1 MRARLRNRLSSI
13 LPAVLL
19 VASVTPLRAQ
29 DAGAPPEIPFP
40 AIHRLAWTGKSFVG
54 AGDGG
59 IHASTDGI
67 TWKELRAPGDAL
79 YDVVA
84 DGGFVVVV
92 GDGLRFHARTDAD
105 ELALVEHRA
114 SGVRFVDLA
123 SASGRFVALDMHGRI
138 HSGPADGEWKSAPI
152 AAAFDDPRSIAFGD
166 GTWVAA
172 GRMQSEPALFTA
184 RDPLAEWT
192 RVPLPS
198 TTGRIDVVAYANGAF
213 TAIADEGR
221 FLVSRDAVTW
231 TESVS
236 EVLAGEGV
244 VDELVYAN
252 DQLVAFGWHTH
263 LQNADGTWETLRRAE
278 STFVAC
284 PVVRDGRLLV
294 VKGGATMEL
303 VPIEQISAE
312 ADEEMAAWAAAERPL
327 FEILAEAPERST
339 AFGGADVRRLAI
351 GGDAIWA
358 ATSNGLFRSVD
369 ARDWQPFGGARG
381 PIDAVAVALGDV
393 VIATNGVL
401 SRTSIEDARFVPVAD
416 VATPVRDVRGAGG
429 TFAAL
434 GDGARLWVDVGSGWK
449 LVAVPDAT
457 AITGIEV
464 GDFGP
469 CTFLYETAAGT
480 RVGFANDT
488 ESWSSWTRL
497 RGIRGA
503 RSTTSKFASSELGPG
518 LVVGELGEDHDAWR
532 FADIGRL
539 GALIEGSDYANW
551 LATSSGLVAR
561 VDAAGLVPIHR
572 AEGAEFSTLVDARSS
587 IVAAGKGGVVVIAPK
602 HVDDAN
608 AAPLT
613 GEAIDL
619 VRTDLPLPTGVA
631 LHVHR
636 SDSGDEARNVESDA
650 AGIRAVVGDGRLA
663 RWTERGWTDVVHPF
677 LSYGRADFALFD
689 GGLVAVRATEVLE
702 TKHGDRDAPVTS
714 WNYARGAE
722 PAQFRRVHHGSEGFL
737 VLSAKS
743 AVGVG
748 DAISA
753 LAPRVIEP
761 DAELHDAAWGA
772 GKWVLVGGRA
782 GDTAGIWSGT
792 TVDRWRVA
800 ALGARA
806 GSLRAVIHDGAR
818 FVAVGDG
825 GTIATSGDGARWR
838 LLEVVGRPALRA
850 IAFGAGRY
858 AATSDAG
865 VLVSDDL
872 LTWRELPRDPQFT
885 FEHVA
890 GDADAL
896 WAIGKH
902 AALSLRAPASAW
914 TGQPALATT
923 AIEIAPPGRA
933 LAEGARLFETTP
945 MPLRR
950 LFTGDGDVLGLT
962 DAGEVVLW
970 NGERFEP
977 DARFP
982 VEGLLDAGLALGTP
996 RNYVAQAS
1004 PAVQR
1009 VYTGDG
1015 RWLFLYDDHH
1025 AADTHDATTFARL
1038 PLTAGFEP
1046 RDAARGAGI
1055 WVIVGEQGGAG
1066 AVVRTSYPESFD
1078 ASRST
1083 STQPLAAVAS
1093 DGTRFVAVGRGGVA
1107 LTSTD
1112 GATWTRSTLPGAP
1125 DLVDVAFGAGRWA
1138 AVTAAGKV
1146 LVSDD
1151 ATTWRSL
1158 AIAARAPSAG
1168 EIAIRHAAGTPD
1180 VLVLAGDAA
1189 TVVWGEKKEIGT
1201 PPADPATLVARVT
1214 ELDTRTIAR
1223 GEAILDVFWDGKRFV
1238 ARSHYLLFE
1247 SRDGA
1252 SFTPCASFQDW
1263 IRTARVF
1270 DGALW
1275 VRTDDEIVS
1284 APIGT
1289 DAFTSRTRTADAR
1302 NAPSAAS
1309 ADRIAFVD
1317 EHETIVFAAGA
1328 ASSPTRAPAPPL
1340 TEPTS
1345 FAHGDGRWVVSG
1357 RSTSS
1362 KSPAIAVS
1370 RDLATWKVVD
1380 LADLESPLQ
1389 DVRFSNGKFV
1399 DWHGRTS
1406 TIVSSTDGE
1415 TWDVR
1420 EIGGIGSSAQLAHGD
1435 GRFHLV
1441 TNTSLL
1447 VFEDAV
1453 IWRALP
1459 VAVGTGLEKAHVAF
1473 GQLYVARAQSER
1485 IGLTH
1490 GVLTRVPLPTSDAI
1504 AAATPVKTAPFA
1516 GFARHVAAWDA
1527 KLASNA
1533 SQSDRLVASALLFG
1547 AWREHHPTH
1556 TQDELLAFVDGMYER
1571 LLGYEVDDTTLW
1583 YWPNQLEE
1591 FSDAAR
1597 DALLAT
1603 QPANVSAL
1611 WRQIQ
1616 DDIVRNYHD
1625 RPKRVQSK
1633 SNPPRPQKS
1642 EAEWDID
1649 ALRVR
1654 AANGRAAACF
1664 DLGWAYREGAGVP
1677 VDTAAENYWR
1687 RRARKAGLTFLE
1699 GERESEEQRF
1709 AAWKHL
1715 ADQGSTV
1722 AQRFVAERYKTG
1734 SGVEADVEAAARWY
1748 QLAVGGGDRV
1758 AYVELALAYRYGQGL
1773 RRDQAASLRLLTT
1786 AAEAGYSRAWAE
1798 LGLAN
1803 EMGVGVAFDLAKAA
1817 EHFRKAADLGNN
1829 WARRRLADMHLAGQG
1844 VARDEQRARDLL
1856 QASADVGDEAART
1869 TLAELA
1875 AGKHT
1880 PRALAKY
1887 TPPRRQP
1894 ADFDLA
1900 ARRAR
1905 AEIGDA
1911 GACFDMANAH
1921 SLGLGVEPDD
1931 AASDAWMKK
1940 AFAHGWKDAP
1950 ESVAAAE
1957 SWRLAAEQGS
1967 IHARYRYALC
1977 LRDGISVPLDHA
1989 GANRELERALAEGY
2003 WPAAVE
2009 RALQHRRGRGGP
2021 VDLAAA
2027 IAMLERGA
2035 TLGHAGSIYEL
2046 ARSHES
2052 AAGVRRDLAEA
2063 ARSYARAGELGHTLA
2078 LRSLARF
2085 HLAGHGVAVDKDRAL
2100 ALVRKAVELE
2110 DPQAPAFLAEIESGT
2125 YLPSRLDRYVPTYPS
2140 RPAFD
2145 VAARRALAEAGD
2157 AAACYDLAYAHWQG
2171 LGVERDS
2178 KGGNAWLARA
2188 KERNWRLPEEWDGE
2202 EEHAAS
2208 WRVLA
2213 DQGSLVGTYNLATR
2227 LRDGLGVAR
2236 DVDASIALFAKAAD
2250 GGHADALAEIGLIH
2264 EFGRGATAVSLP
2276 AAVAAYQRAA
2286 ALGSTFAQAKLGYF
2300 HDVGVGVARD
2310 VAESARWLIAAA
2322 DGGNAT
2328 AAANLAAMLVLGK
2341 GVAAD
2346 PRAAAGRYLQVAG
2359 FANVPC
2365 EPVEALA
2372 DLRAELAAGRTGVLG
2387 TLAILV
2393 KRGFGTAVDH
2403 DEAYALALAS
2413 EHLDMRVYSFS
2424 WFETNLAAR
2433 PAAIRRAA
2441 DVLHTVL
2448 VDELDAMDPGSGD
2461 AVFGGIFATAAN
2473 RETSEIARAL
2483 RALAGGAA
2491 TAEIY
2496 ASLAQAPEPLA
2507 VEGLAELH
2515 AAVTATTF
2523 PVGQAWHLRLA
2534 GITEQPADDAQAE
2547 SLFVREITSAVDAN
2561 DTAAE
2566 LRRTT
2571 LRRLQAARLF
2581 YGVGVAENRASA
2593 LAWLMLDA
2601 RPGDDL
2607 TDVHFVTGVLAPEQL
2622 PLADFEYS
2630 VLLAR

>member
-1 MRARLRNRLSSI
+1 MRARFPCRLPS
-13 LPAVLL
+13 LVPFVLL
-19 VASVTPLRAQ
+19 VASTTPLRAQ
-29 DAGAPPEIPFP
+29 DPGAPPETPFP
-40 AIHRLAWTGKSFVG
+40 AIERLAWTGKEYVG
-54 AGDGG
+54 AGEGG
-59 IHASTDGI
+59 IHASADGI
-67 TWKELRAPGDAL
+67 AWRELRAPGDAL

-84 DGGFVVVV
+84 DGTFVVVV
-92 GDGLRFHARTDAD
+92 GDGLRFHARTDAK

-114 SGVRFVDLA
+114 PGVRYVDLA
-123 SASGRFVALDMHGRI
+123 SASGRFVALDMHGRV
-138 HSGPADGEWKSAPI
+138 HAGPADGEWK
-152 AAAFDDPRSIAFGD
+152 AAAIADGFDDPRTIAYGD

-172 GRMQSEPALFTA
+172 GRMKREPALFTA
-184 RDPLAEWT
+184 RDPLAQWT
-192 RVPLPS
+192 RVALPS
-198 TTGRIDVVAYANGAF
+198 TTGRIDVVAYAKGAF

-236 EVLAGEGV
+236 EVLASEGV
-244 VDELVYAN
+244 VDELLDAN
-252 DQLVAFGWHTH
+252 ERLAAFGWHTH

-278 STFVAC
+278 STFVTC
-284 PVVRDGRLLV
+284 PVVRDGRLYV
-294 VKGGATMEL
+294 VKGGSTMEL
-303 VPIEQISAE
+303 VPIERISAE
-312 ADEEMAAWAAAERPL
+312 ADAEIAAWEAAERPL
-327 FEILAEAPERST
+327 FAIGAEAPERST

-351 GGDAIWA
+351 GSDAIWA
-358 ATSNGLFRSVD
+358 ATSNGLYRSTD
-369 ARDWQPFGGARG
+369 ARDWQPFGDARG
-381 PIDAVAVALGDV
+381 PIDAVAVAMGDV
-393 VIATNGVL
+393 VIATKGAL
-401 SRTSIEDARFVPVAD
+401 SRTSIEDARFVPVAE

-429 TFAAL
+429 TFAAF
-434 GDGARLWVDVGSGWK
+434 GDDARLWVDVGSGWK
-449 LVAVPDAT
+449 LVAVADAT
-457 AITGIEV
+457 AIAGIDV
-464 GDFGP
+464 GDFGQ
-469 CTFLYETAAGT
+469 CSFLYETSAGT
-480 RVGFANDT
+480 RLGFATDA

-497 RGIRGA
+497 RGLRGTRA
-503 RSTTSKFASSELGPG
+503 TTSKFASSELGPG

-532 FADIGRL
+532 HADIGRL
-539 GALIEGSDYANW
+539 GDLIEGSDSATW
-551 LATSSGLVAR
+551 LATTSGLVAR
-561 VDAAGLVPIHR
+561 VDATGLVPIHR
-572 AEGAEFSTLVDARSS
+572 AEGAELTTLVDARSS

-602 HVDDAN
+602 PADDAN
-608 AAPLT
+608 IAPLA
-613 GEAIDL
+613 GESIDL
-619 VRTDLPLPTGVA
+619 VRTDLALPAGVA

-650 AGIRAVVGDGRLA
+650 SGIRAVVGDGRLA
-663 RWTERGWTDVVHPF
+663 RWTERGWTDVLHPF
-677 LSYGRADFALFD
+677 LPYGRADFALFD
-689 GGLVAVRATEVLE
+689 GGLVAVRATEIFE
-702 TKHGDRDAPVTS
+702 TKHGDRDAPVTRRD
-714 WNYARGAE
+714 YARGAE
-722 PAQFRRVHHGSEGFL
+722 PAQFRRVHRGAEGFL
-737 VLSAKS
+737 VLSAKN

-748 DAISA
+748 DSISA

-761 DAELHDAAWGA
+761 DAELHDAVWGA

-782 GDTAGIWSGT
+782 GGAAGIWSGT
-792 TVDRWRVA
+792 TVDLRRAA
-800 ALGARA
+800 ALGGRT

-838 LLEVVGRPALRA
+838 LFEVQGRPALRA

-858 AATSDAG
+858 AATSDSG

-923 AIEIAPPGRA
+923 AIEIAPAGRG
-933 LAEGARLFETTP
+933 LAEGARLFETGP
-945 MPLRR
+945 SPLRR
-950 LFTGDGDVLGLT
+950 LSTGDADVFGLT
-962 DAGEVVLW
+962 DAGEVVVW
-970 NGERFEP
+970 SGERFEP

-982 VEGLLDAGLALGTP
+982 IQGVLDAGLALGKP
-996 RNYVAQAS
+996 RSYVAQS
-1004 PAVQR
+1004 TPAVQR
-1009 VYTGDG
+1009 VWTGGG

-1025 AADTHDATTFARL
+1025 AADTHDSTTFVRL
-1038 PLTAGFEP
+1038 PLPAGFVP

-1055 WVIVGEQGGAG
+1055 WVIAGEQGGAG
-1066 AVVRTSYPESFD
+1066 AVVRTSYPERFD
-1078 ASRST
+1078 AVQST
-1083 STQPLAAVAS
+1083 STEPLAAVAS
-1093 DGTRFVAVGRGGVA
+1093 DGSRFVAVGRGGVA

-1125 DLVDVAFGAGRWA
+1125 DLVDVAFGASRWA

-1158 AIAARAPSAG
+1158 AIGASAPSAG
-1168 EIAIRHAAGTPD
+1168 DIAIRHAAGTPD

-1189 TVVWGEKKEIGT
+1189 TVVWGEKKEVSA
-1201 PPADPATLVARVT
+1201 PSADPATLVARVT
-1214 ELDTRTIAR
+1214 QLDTRTIAR
-1223 GEAILDVFWDGKRFV
+1223 GEPILDVFWDGKRFV

-1247 SRDGA
+1247 SRDGT
-1252 SFTPCASFQDW
+1252 SFAPCASFQDW

-1289 DAFTSRTRTADAR
+1289 DAFTTRTRTADAR

-1317 EHETIVFAAGA
+1317 ERETIVFAAGA

-1345 FAHGDGRWVVSG
+1345 FAFGDGRWVVSG

-1362 KSPAIAVS
+1362 KSPAVAVS
-1370 RDLATWKVVD
+1370 SDLATWKVVD

-1389 DVRFSNGKFV
+1389 DLRYSNGRFV
-1399 DWHGRTS
+1399 DWHGATS

-1420 EIGGIGSSAQLAHGD
+1420 EIAGIGWSARLAHGD
-1435 GRFHLV
+1435 GRFHLL

-1447 VFEDAV
+1447 VSDDAV
-1453 IWRALP
+1453 SWRALP
-1459 VAVGTGLEKAHVAF
+1459 NAFGTGFEKARVAF
-1473 GQLYVARAQSER
+1473 GQLYVVRGESER

-1490 GVLTRVPLPTSDAI
+1490 GLLTRVPLPTSDEI

-1533 SQSDRLVASALLFG
+1533 SQSDRLVASALLLG
-1547 AWREHHPTH
+1547 AWRERHPTH
-1556 TQDELLAFVDGMYER
+1556 TLDELLAFVDGMYER

-1583 YWPNQLEE
+1583 YWPNELEE
-1591 FSDAAR
+1591 VSDAAR

-1616 DDIVRNYHD
+1616 DDIVRSYND

-1642 EAEWDID
+1642 EAERDID
-1649 ALRVR
+1649 ALRVG

-1664 DLGWAYREGAGVP
+1664 DLGWAYREGTGVP

-1699 GERESEEQRF
+1699 GERDSEEQRF
-1709 AAWKHL
+1709 AGWKHL

-1722 AQRFVAERYKTG
+1722 AQRFVAARYKSG
-1734 SGVEADVEAAARWY
+1734 SGVETDVEAAARWY
-1748 QLAVGGGDRV
+1748 QLAVGGGDYE

-1798 LGLAN
+1798 IGLAH
-1803 EMGVGVAFDLAKAA
+1803 EMGVGVAPDLAKAA
-1817 EHFRKAADLGNN
+1817 DHFRKAADLGNH
-1829 WARRRLADMHLAGQG
+1829 WARRRLADMHLAGHG

-1856 QASADVGDEAART
+1856 QASADSGDEAARK
-1869 TLAELA
+1869 TLADLA
-1875 AGKHT
+1875 AGKHA
-1880 PRALAKY
+1880 PRALATY

-1905 AEIGDA
+1905 AEAGDA

-1940 AFAHGWKDAP
+1940 ALAHGWKDAP
-1950 ESVAAAE
+1950 ESVSAAE

-1989 GANRELERALAEGY
+1989 GANRELERALADGY
-2003 WPAAVE
+2003 GPAAVE

-2021 VDLAAA
+2021 MDLTAA
-2027 IAMLERGA
+2027 IAVLERGA
-2035 TLGHAGSIYEL
+2035 ALGHAGSIYEL
-2046 ARSHES
+2046 ARSQES
-2052 AAGVRRDLAEA
+2052 AAGIRRDLAKA
-2063 ARSYARAGELGHTLA
+2063 AQSYARAGELGHTIA

-2085 HLAGHGVAVDKDRAL
+2085 HLAGHGVAVDKERAL

-2110 DPQAPAFLAEIESGT
+2110 DPQARAFLAEIEAGT
-2125 YLPSRLDRYVPTYPS
+2125 YLPSPLERYAPTYPS
-2140 RPAFD
+2140 RPVFD
-2145 VAARRALAEAGD
+2145 LAARRALAESGD

-2171 LGVERDS
+2171 LGVDRDS
-2178 KGGNAWLARA
+2178 NGGNAWLARA
-2188 KERNWRLPEEWDGE
+2188 KERGWRLPEEWDGE
-2202 EEHAAS
+2202 EEQAAS

-2213 DQGSLVGTYNLATR
+2213 DQGSLVGMFNLAIR
-2227 LRDGLGVAR
+2227 LRDGQGVAR
-2236 DVDASIALFAKAAD
+2236 DVDASSALFAKAAD
-2250 GGHADALAEIGLIH
+2250 GGHAGALAEVGVIH

-2286 ALGSTFAQAKLGYF
+2286 AIGSTYAQAKLGYY
-2300 HDVGVGVARD
+2300 HDVGVGVAD
-2310 VAESARWLIAAA
+2310 DDAESARWLIAAA

-2346 PRAAAGRYLQVAG
+2346 PRAAAGRYLQAAG
-2359 FANVPC
+2359 FAYVPC
-2365 EPVEALA
+2365 EPVEAHA

-2403 DEAYALALAS
+2403 DEAFALAFAS
-2413 EHLDMRVYSFS
+2413 EHHDMRVYTFS
-2424 WFETNLAAR
+2424 WFEANLAAR
-2433 PAAIRRAA
+2433 PVAIRRAA
-2441 DVLHTVL
+2441 DLLHTLLVEELEVL
-2448 VDELDAMDPGSGD
+2448 DPGSGD
-2461 AVFGGIFATAAN
+2461 AVFAQVFATAAN
-2473 RETSEIARAL
+2473 RETSEIARGL
-2483 RALAGGAA
+2483 RALAGGTA
-2491 TAEIY
+2491 TADIL
-2496 ASLAQAPEPLA
+2496 ASLATTPEPLA
-2507 VEGLAELH
+2507 VDGLAELQ
-2515 AAVTATTF
+2515 AAAAAATF
-2523 PVGQAWHLRLA
+2523 PTGQAWHLRLA
-2534 GITEQPADDAQAE
+2534 GITEKPADDAQAE
-2547 SLFVREITSAVDAN
+2547 SLFERELMRAVDAN
-2561 DTAAE
+2561 DAAAAR
-2566 LRRTT
+2566 RRTT
-2571 LRRLQAARLF
+2571 LRRLHAARLF
-2581 YGVGVAENRASA
+2581 YGVGVAESRASA
-2593 LAWLMLDA
+2593 LAWLMLEA
-2601 RPGDDL
+2601 RPGDEL
-2607 TDVHFVTGVLAPEQL
+2607 TDVHFVAGVLAPELL
-2622 PLADFEYS
+2622 PLADLEYTLS
-2630 VLLAR
+2630 LGR